1 VVELAEMGRR
11 HRVARAFGPRPWGD
25 HTEEAAV
32 LPRTTH
38 RVRVRPYQ
46 AGDAHVIDA
55 VFAGMSP
62 SSRRLRY
69 LTSLDELSER
79 ALTALR
85 AVDGERHVAFVAEVG
100 RGRSRRPIG
109 LARYV
114 IDAPGSAEVAYEVVD
129 GWQGRGVGNRLVGA
143 LVEAARTQGLEE
155 LHATVLPENGASLAI
170 LQRHL
175 PTLRVQPVDG
185 MLEVSA
191 ALTASAIAAED
202 IFADLQ
208 PA

>member
-1 VVELAEMGRR
+1 VVQLVEMGRR
-11 HRVARAFGPRPWGD
+11 HRVARALGPRPWGD
-25 HTEEAAV
+25 LTEEAAV

-38 RVRVRPYQ
+38 RVRIRPYQ
-46 AGDAHVIDA
+46 AGDDHVIDT
-55 VFAGMSP
+55 VFAAMSP

-69 LTSLDELSER
+69 LTSLDELSTA

-85 AVDGERHVAFVAEVG
+85 AVDGKRHVAFVAEVG

-109 LARYV
+109 LARFV
-114 IDAPGSAEVAYEVVD
+114 VDAPGRAEMAYEVVD
-129 GWQGRGVGNRLVGA
+129 GWQGKGVGSRLVGA
-143 LVEAARTQGLEE
+143 LVEAARSKGLEE

-175 PTLRVQPVDG
+175 PTLRLRPVQG
-185 MLEVSA
+185 MLEVRA
-191 ALTASAIAAED
+191 VLTASAIGAAD
-202 IFADLQ
+202 ILADLQ